1 VSLPPLTS
9 ASASARAS
17 ADDAADAAGPAGDP
31 ASSEGTMSALVTG
44 VTGGIGRVIAERLA
58 TMQYRLT
65 VSGRKESVLTEV
77 AADLAGTKAELQA
90 VRADMTVEADV
101 RALAQSHSRRF
112 GSLDLLVICA
122 GTGISGTIA
131 GYPMRRFDRQV
142 DVNIRAPFTLV
153 QECLPALR
161 SAAAAR
167 PAHGARIVAIAS
179 LVGMASEA
187 GLAVYGAT
195 KAALISLCQ
204 SINSEESSAG
214 VSATAIAPGFVDTDM
229 STWVHDRIDPGEMIK
244 SADIA
249 ELVVALTQMSAS
261 AIVPLVPISRPGR
274 TQWRA

>member
-1 VSLPPLTS
+1 VSLPPLTG
-9 ASASARAS
+9 
-17 ADDAADAAGPAGDP
+17 ADAEAAAPAGPTGDL
-31 ASSEGTMSALVTG
+31 ASSEATLSALVTG
-44 VTGGIGRVIAERLA
+44 ATGGIGRVIAERLA
-58 TMQYRLT
+58 LMRYRLT
-65 VSGRKESVLTEV
+65 VSGRKESMLADV
-77 AADLAGTKAELQA
+77 AADLAGTTNLAGTKAELQA

-101 RALAQSHSRRF
+101 RALAQSHSERF

-122 GTGISGTIA
+122 GTGNSGTID

-214 VSATAIAPGFVDTDM
+214 VSATAIAPGYVDTDM

>member
-9 ASASARAS
+9 A
-17 ADDAADAAGPAGDP
+17 DAEAAGPTGPTGDL

-44 VTGGIGRVIAERLA
+44 ATGGIGRVIAERLA
-58 TMQYRLT
+58 LMRYRLT
-65 VSGRKESVLTEV
+65 VSGRKESMLAEV
-77 AADLAGTKAELQA
+77 AADLAGTAGLAGTKAELQA

-101 RALAQSHSRRF
+101 RALAQSHSERF

-122 GTGISGTIA
+122 GTGISGTID

-167 PAHGARIVAIAS
+167 PAHGARVVAIAS

-214 VSATAIAPGFVDTDM
+214 VSATAIAPGYVDTDM

-249 ELVVALTQMSAS
+249 ELIVALTQMSAS
-261 AIVPLVPISRPGR
+261 AVVPLVPISRPGR